1 MSLTSVSGV
10 NIIGA
15 GLAGSLL
22 AILLAKRGFH
32 VTVYERRPDPRLSPT
47 DSGRSINLALAARGL
62 RGLDLA
68 GVQERVMP
76 LAIPM
81 RGRMVHEHDGAAA
94 LQMYGVRPEEIIYSV
109 SRADLNRALI
119 EAAAALPNVVFE
131 FQQLCLGLAHEKSV
145 LELRDEVSGR
155 IHHAAAQPSIA
166 TDGAGSAVRDSLLG
180 REVSMVREAPL
191 DHDYKELTIPA
202 VAGKHVMD
210 PNALHIWP
218 RGEFMLIALP
228 NRDGTFTATLFLAR
242 TGGNGFDQLRT
253 PGDVDAF
260 FSREFPSARALMPD
274 LTREFFEHPQGSLG
288 TVYTRG
294 WHLNGDVLLLGD
306 AAHAIVPFHGQGM
319 NCAFE
324 DCAELM
330 RLMDEHHGWHGLFE
344 AFEHERRPNTDAIA
358 QMALENYQEM
368 REAVL
373 DPEYRRKKKE
383 AEELEMKD
391 PNFIPRYSM
400 VMFHPE
406 IAYREA
412 LSRSPAAG

>member
-145 LELRDEVSGR
+145 LELRDEATGR
-155 IHHAAAQPSIA
+155 IHHTAAQPSIA

-202 VAGKHVMD
+202 VATAGIEIRLSGR
-210 PNALHIWP
+210 A
-218 RGEFMLIALP
+218 A
-228 NRDGTFTATLFLAR
+228 GTFSMNGKLRPGSTSKYSCTFEGNRRCEGPEILPVLDLAVDDGLHLGIR
-242 TGGNGFDQLRT
+242 GVGQDGAGAEGARPELHPPAEPAHDLSRGDEIGHPFDE
-253 PGDVDAF
+253 
-260 FSREFPSARALMPD
+260 SRLIVSAGSGIPLLEKGLD
-274 LTREFFEHPQGSLG
+274 LGAILG
-288 TVYTRG
+288 TVVGVLHFGGSGRVIEQLLRYQQRRAERAAVVSCRR
-294 WHLNGDVLLLGD
+294 LNPNVPED
-306 AAHAIVPFHGQGM
+306 ALSLDLPIRDAVEAHA
-319 NCAFE
+319 
-324 DCAELM
+324 
-330 RLMDEHHGWHGLFE
+330 
-344 AFEHERRPNTDAIA
+344 
-358 QMALENYQEM
+358 
-368 REAVL
+368 
-373 DPEYRRKKKE
+373 
-383 AEELEMKD
+383 
-391 PNFIPRYSM
+391 
-400 VMFHPE
+400 
-406 IAYREA
+406 
-412 LSRSPAAG
+412 AGDDQILRCR